1 MSENN
6 NVTTNNK
13 RIAKNTVALYCRMF
27 LTIALQLYAVP
38 IVLRTLGVDDYG
50 LYSVIGGFTA
60 LFSFVGSSMA
70 SGAQRFFAF
79 AIGEGNKDKMVS
91 LFNTTL
97 TIYNVMSL
105 ATIFIFEV
113 IGIWFIEYKMQIPE
127 GRTLAAH
134 IVFQF
139 SIISFIIGLIS
150 VPYNAVVIA
159 HEKMD
164 IFAYISIGSSLLK
177 LLSVISLQFIGYD
190 HLITYALLMLL
201 VSIIERVFYQV
212 YCHLKFEECKQYKWT
227 FDGELGKNMLTYSGF
242 NMIGA
247 IAMVLR
253 RQGLNI
259 LMNLFFGTLLNAA
272 HAIASQISGIVEQF
286 VSNLYVA
293 SRPQIT
299 KYYAS
304 GQIQQMW
311 TLTFRSSVLAYYLV
325 MMVAIA
331 AIIEMPSVLNIWLTE
346 VPQYTVNISRL
357 FLVCLLM
364 ETATNQLIG
373 VFQAMNQIKWYQIF
387 SSSVLLLNVPVA
399 YVILKFNSEDPLIPY
414 YIQAIFSFFYVVS
427 LLIVSKKVSGLNIK
441 TFLSNVL
448 FREILVTCIVMTSSY
463 YFARMFSP
471 SLIRI
476 FATTIMVVV
485 LSICSILVIGVD
497 KNDRKIL
504 ITMIKNKLVK

>member
-1 MSENN
+1 
-6 NVTTNNK
+6 
-13 RIAKNTVALYCRMF
+13 
-27 LTIALQLYAVP
+27 
-38 IVLRTLGVDDYG
+38 
-50 LYSVIGGFTA
+50 
-60 LFSFVGSSMA
+60 
-70 SGAQRFFAF
+70 
-79 AIGEGNKDKMVS
+79 
-91 LFNTTL
+91 
-97 TIYNVMSL
+97 
-105 ATIFIFEV
+105 
-113 IGIWFIEYKMQIPE
+113 
-127 GRTLAAH
+127 
-134 IVFQF
+134 
-139 SIISFIIGLIS
+139 
-150 VPYNAVVIA
+150 
-159 HEKMD
+159 
-164 IFAYISIGSSLLK
+164 
-177 LLSVISLQFIGYD
+177 
-190 HLITYALLMLL
+190 
-201 VSIIERVFYQV
+201 
-212 YCHLKFEECKQYKWT
+212 
-227 FDGELGKNMLTYSGF
+227 
-242 NMIGA
+242 
-247 IAMVLR
+247 
-253 RQGLNI
+253 
-259 LMNLFFGTLLNAA
+259 
-272 HAIASQISGIVEQF
+272 
-286 VSNLYVA
+286 
-293 SRPQIT
+293 
-299 KYYAS
+299 
-304 GQIQQMW
+304 
-311 TLTFRSSVLAYYLV
+311 